1 MTSPTAD
8 GASVT
13 VTLTDCTPEDARSVL
28 TRLTSRFPDRS
39 GTANAP
45 SGEEHPTVWTAEL
58 DIGAAADAPAS
69 SPHSTIDGPVSV
81 TAQGAPHD
89 VSTLR
94 AALAEDFAVEDAG
107 TASGDQERES
117 QFVLVPR

>member
-58 DIGAAADAPAS
+58 DIGGDAPAS
-69 SPHSTIDGPVSV
+69 SPHATIGGPVSV

-94 AALAEDFAVEDAG
+94 AALTEDFGVEDAG